1 MAELPRLPPA
11 ESSHRVGCLV
21 CHEACLVQ
29 LAELPRRVL
38 AALSRPVARL
48 ACHEPCLVQT
58 AKAKC
63 LLDLLSHPAVR
74 ARVCLAAQAK
84 LAPSPLA
91 RRVGSRQQLARCL
104 VVVQPHALAEEYSS
118 GSRF

>member
-1 MAELPRLPPA
+1 MVEPP
-11 ESSHRVGCLV
+11 HL
-21 CHEACLVQ
+21 LQ
-29 LAELPRRVL
+29 
-38 AALSRPVARL
+38 AALSRPVARW
-48 ACHEPCLVQT
+48 ACHEPCFVQT

-63 LLDLLSHPAVR
+63 LLDLLSHRAVR

-91 RRVGSRQQLARCL
+91 RRVGSRQQLAGCFL
-104 VVVQPHALAEEYSS
+104 VVQPPVLAEEYSS